1 VEANLDTAYLVL
13 TDLDGTLLDPLTY
26 SFEAARP
33 ALAELK
39 RRPIP
44 VILVSSKTRA
54 ELEPIRAQLDNQ
66 DPFVVENGGGVFI
79 PKGMFNFTL
88 EEAVLRDGYQLIE
101 RGTAYGN
108 LRAALR
114 DIAACTGCTLRG
126 FGDMSVAEVM
136 SRTGLAHADAVLA
149 KQRAYDEP
157 FVIVG
162 LTDANEYTSE
172 AEHMLR
178 RVQQEA
184 ESRGLFCSVGGRFSH
199 LHGSHDKGQAC
210 RYLINCYRRAWGRNR
225 KLVTIA
231 LGDSQNDLPMLA
243 EVDHAVLIQHADG
256 SYDPDIRLPNL
267 FRAEGTGPVGWNA
280 AISTLI
286 GTT

>member
-1 VEANLDTAYLVL
+1 MDTTHLLIL

-33 ALAELK
+33 ALTELK
-39 RRPIP
+39 RRTIP
-44 VILVSSKTRA
+44 VVLVSSKTRA
-54 ELEPIRAQLDNQ
+54 ELEPIRVLLDNQ
-66 DPFVVENGGGVFI
+66 DPFVVENGGGLFI

-108 LRAALR
+108 VRAALR
-114 DIAACTGCTLRG
+114 DIAARMGCDLRG

-136 SRTGLAHADAVLA
+136 SRTGLTYADAALA
-149 KQRAYDEP
+149 KQREYDEP
-157 FVIVG
+157 FVIVD
-162 LTDANEYTSE
+162 LMEAEEHTPA

-178 RVQQEA
+178 RVRQEA

-210 RYLINCYRRAWGRNR
+210 RYLINCYRRAWGTDR

-267 FRAEGTGPVGWNA
+267 FRAEGIGPVGWNA
-280 AISTLI
+280 AISKLI